1 MQIILSEHCFGGSAQ
16 VDGVDITETHE
27 GLFDPKEQKDARRKL
42 LSELGKNIDNI
53 DAGYW
58 KELAEMVIQGNP
70 NFEEDK
76 EKSYHDTCEQCG
88 NWNYQNVYN
97 KK

>member
-1 MQIILSEHCFGGSAQ
+1 MKIVLSEHCFGSSVQ

-53 DAGYW
+53 HAGYW
-58 KELAEMVIQGNP
+58 KELAEMVIQENP

-88 NWNYQNVYN
+88 NWNSSVEYN